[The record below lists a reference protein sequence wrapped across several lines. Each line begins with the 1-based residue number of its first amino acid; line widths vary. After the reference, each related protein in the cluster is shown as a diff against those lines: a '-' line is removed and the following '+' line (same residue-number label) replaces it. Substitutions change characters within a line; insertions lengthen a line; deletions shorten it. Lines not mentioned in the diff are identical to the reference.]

1 MPAFQINDDEREA
14 LRGLPML
21 AREVYV
27 FGIRPFMDYASGIV
41 GVKRR
46 ISYQSISEELYV
58 EPHQGIKG
66 GSPTVNELRRAI
78 QWLERAGLVTRD
90 ADSNKGQKQL
100 VFQLVF
106 ATRDQSV
113 RNKVNSKCTVELNND
128 LNSAETSNHA
138 GYSGELNS
146 EADRPKTAKVNI
158 PPVSDLPTTTL
169 RAHDDSELT
178 PQRFAMHDD
187 WIPTPKGWK
196 ATATRNGIQAESLT
210 AEALGEFRSYWI
222 NRPDKHQSQGQW
234 EHSLAQTIKRTHARS
249 NGHDRTTE
257 GPSAHQQRDPARP
270 RSAVDRV
277 KQAIAERQ
285 AREAAAVPAGQAL
298 DEDDRDVRPPLD
310 GECWRIG

>member
-1 MPAFQINDDEREA
+1 MAAFQINDDEREA

-27 FGIRPFMDYASGIV
+27 FGIRPFMDFATGVV

-66 GSPTVNELRRAI
+66 GSPTINELRRAI
-78 QWLERAGLVTRD
+78 QWLERAGLVTRN
-90 ADSNKGQKQL
+90 AASNKGQKQL
-100 VFQLVF
+100 VFQLVH
-106 ATRDQSV
+106 ASRDQSV

-128 LNSAETSNHA
+128 LNDCNASNHE
-138 GYSGELNS
+138 GYADNLNS
-146 EADRPKTAKVNI
+146 EADRAKTAKVNI

-169 RAHDDSELT
+169 RAHDDSDFT
-178 PQRFAMHDD
+178 PQRFSMHDD
-187 WIPTPKGWK
+187 WQPTPKGWG
-196 ATATRNGIQAESLT
+196 ATATRNGIPTESLN
-210 AEALGEFRSYWI
+210 ADVLGEFRSYWI

-249 NGHDRTTE
+249 NGHDRPTE
-257 GPSAHQQRDPARP
+257 GSSARQQRDSHRP

-285 AREAAAVPAGQAL
+285 AREAAAATAGQAL

-310 GECWRIG
+310 GECWRVG